1 MSWAEDN
8 NFDGY
13 DVEEYMEQENKP
25 TRYLRMSNVKIIQE
39 TERAYKLLSEKGI
52 FWITKSISWIHG
64 NAIYYPDWVH
74 IKYLGF

>member
-13 DVEEYMEQENKP
+13 DVEEYMERERRP
-25 TRYLRMSNVKIIQE
+25 TRYLRISNVKIVQE
-39 TERAYKLLSEKGI
+39 TERAYKLLDEKGA
-52 FWITKSISWIHG
+52 FWIAKSISWVHG
-64 NAIYYPDWVH
+64 NAIYYPDWVR

>member
-13 DVEEYMEQENKP
+13 DVEKHGTKEY
-25 TRYLRMSNVKIIQE
+25 TSHYLCMSNIKIVQE
-39 TERAYKLLSEKGI
+39 TEKAYKLLGEKGT
-52 FWITKSISWIHG
+52 FWIAKSISRIYD
-64 NAIYYPDWVH
+64 NVIYYPDWVQ

>member
-13 DVEEYMEQENKP
+13 DVEEHIEQKSTP
-25 TRYLRMSNVKIIQE
+25 TRYFCISNIKIIEE
-39 TERAYKLLSEKGI
+39 TERAYKLLSEKGA
-52 FWITKSISWIHG
+52 FWIAKSISRIYD
-64 NAIYYPDWVH
+64 NVIYYPDRVQ

>member
-13 DVEEYMEQENKP
+13 DVEEYMEQKSTP
-25 TRYLRMSNVKIIQE
+25 TRYFRISNIKIIEE
-39 TERAYKLLSEKGI
+39 TERACKLLSEKGT
-52 FWITKSISWIHG
+52 FWIAKSISQIYS
-64 NAIYYPDWVH
+64 NVIYYPDWVQ